1 MNGYALVC
9 GIDVTM
15 TDGWL
20 DGWLVGWLEMC
31 GVEWWNGLD
40 WNFFLL
46 GIRKFSRGIFSIF
59 FSSLIEDFFL
69 GLESLEEEF
78 FIYYYIT
85 CNFLGV

>member
-46 GIRKFSRGIFSIF
+46 AF
-59 FSSLIEDFFL
+59 FFL
-69 GLESLEEEF
+69 
-78 FIYYYIT
+78 
-85 CNFLGV
+85 